1 MDGIM
6 NFYNKKYGTLKA
18 FLKDDKVYVCTVDL
32 LNCIGL
38 SASYNVTKYLDK
50 SLIVNAKPKNTIGRG
65 FNFIEEMN
73 ILKLCFT
80 LTNTAVV
87 DKLKDVKKHWIDK
100 EIKNTLSI
108 NKRKGDIDYEIQ
120 LLWHDV
126 LQQYVL
132 INMDIDEKL
141 TSLMLTRSKCT
152 IQDDVITVRIKND
165 TVIENDFL
173 NNLARHISKGIEDT
187 YNISYKV
194 KFILAKQKEN
204 IYDNNTIADDFD
216 ITSVVNNVLLQRN
229 RRINAIYSDE
239 MRNMIFTAVKVI
251 LKKPSILAFSKDD
264 KDMIVKITNE
274 LLDFVDSYK
283 H

>member
-1 MDGIM
+1 M

-108 NKRKGDIDYEIQ
+108 NKKKGNIDYEIQ

-204 IYDNNTIADDFD
+204 IYDNNTVADDFD
-216 ITSVVNNVLLQRN
+216 ITLAVNNVLLQRN

>member
-1 MDGIM
+1 MDEIM

-165 TVIENDFL
+165 TAIENDFL

-204 IYDNNTIADDFD
+204 IYDNNIVADDFD

>member
-1 MDGIM
+1 M
-6 NFYNKKYGTLKA
+6 
-18 FLKDDKVYVCTVDL
+18 
-32 LNCIGL
+32 
-38 SASYNVTKYLDK
+38 
-50 SLIVNAKPKNTIGRG
+50 
-65 FNFIEEMN
+65 
-73 ILKLCFT
+73 
-80 LTNTAVV
+80 
-87 DKLKDVKKHWIDK
+87 
-100 EIKNTLSI
+100 
-108 NKRKGDIDYEIQ
+108 
-120 LLWHDV
+120 
-126 LQQYVL
+126 

-173 NNLARHISKGIEDT
+173 NNLARHISKGIEYT

-204 IYDNNTIADDFD
+204 IYDNNTVADDFD
-216 ITSVVNNVLLQRN
+216 ITLAVNNVLLQRN

>member
-1 MDGIM
+1 M

-165 TVIENDFL
+165 TAIENDFL

-204 IYDNNTIADDFD
+204 IYDNNIVADDFD

>member
-6 NFYNKKYGTLKA
+6 SFYNKKYGTLKA

-108 NKRKGDIDYEIQ
+108 NKKKGDIDYEIQ

-126 LQQYVL
+126 LQQCVL

-173 NNLARHISKGIEDT
+173 NNLARHISRGIEDT

-204 IYDNNTIADDFD
+204 IYDNNTVADDFD
-216 ITSVVNNVLLQRN
+216 ITSAVNNVLLQRN

>member
-1 MDGIM
+1 MDEIM

-165 TVIENDFL
+165 TAIENDFL

-204 IYDNNTIADDFD
+204 IYDNNTVADDFD

>member
-1 MDGIM
+1 M

-165 TVIENDFL
+165 TAIENDFL

-204 IYDNNTIADDFD
+204 IYDNNTVADDFD